1 MRTFTI
7 IATSGNQHLRL
18 LHDRMPVIQ
27 APADY
32 AAWLGEDA
40 VRDVGELL
48 APYPSEALRAYRV
61 STAVNSVK
69 NSGPECIEAV

>member
-1 MRTFTI
+1 M
-7 IATSGNQHLRL
+7 
-18 LHDRMPVIQ
+18 
-27 APADY
+27 
-32 AAWLGEDA
+32 
-40 VRDVGELL
+40 RDVGELL